1 MKNSLRTN
9 EQPRKS
15 WQTLVSFLSQMWFSH
30 FSVLYTHSDTGRF
43 MRTFSLVF
51 LTCLRVMSLCYPG
64 PSEVLTQ
71 QMWPEWNSGVRTSRQ
86 LKERVR
92 SSDVI
97 CFSGIKDSSRAL
109 LHKLMRAFLRLL
121 CSLERDYTGFNT
133 DLPLFLCKTT
143 QLPLWQDRGSGGGAC
158 PIVGGLWQ
166 VCEIGSKCDKLW
178 SSA

>member
-1 MKNSLRTN
+1 MNNPENPDKLLYL
-9 EQPRKS
+9 S
-15 WQTLVSFLSQMWFSH
+15 WVRCGFHIFLYCTHTVTLVGLCAHSVWFPWHVFGLCH
-30 FSVLYTHSDTGRF
+30 FVTRALQKS
-43 MRTFSLVF
+43 
-51 LTCLRVMSLCYPG
+51 
-64 PSEVLTQ
+64 TQ
-71 QMWPEWNSGVRTSRQ
+71 QMWPEWNSGVRTARQ

-97 CFSGIKDSSRAL
+97 CFSEIKDSSRAL